1 MQIKFGSIY
10 RAQISDNA
18 SAAYNFA
25 FAIAALAAPLIS
37 VLMYDEFGFP
47 AECSYF
53 ALLMLCTALV

>member
-25 FAIAALAAPLIS
+25 FAIAALVAPILS
-37 VLMYDEFGFP
+37 VFMLDEFGF
-47 AECSYF
+47 
-53 ALLMLCTALV
+53 